1 MDSDTINM
9 SCPWILCIWTA
20 DVDGVLIH
28 WELRICFV
36 LMYEVLMN
44 EQIDVKHM

>member
-1 MDSDTINM
+1 MLNSF
-9 SCPWILCIWTA
+9 PGFYVWTA
-20 DVDGVLIH
+20 DVGGLMH

-44 EQIDVKHM
+44 ELMDVEHM

>member
-1 MDSDTINM
+1 VQII
-9 SCPWILCIWTA
+9 PWILYVWTA
-20 DVDGVLIH
+20 DVGGVLIN

-44 EQIDVKHM
+44 ELMDVEHM